1 MSLDKDYFED
11 TINSLEGI
19 YKEVEVMK
27 NSLLEIPLQQFEIFF
42 EEDKNGNPVYK
53 SLEEKEKKEL
63 INTLK
68 NDILPLFEESDY
80 QPGIEKA
87 NSYVTLF
94 GEGLEL

>member
-19 YKEVEVMK
+19 YKEVDVMK

>member
-68 NDILPLFEESDY
+68 NDILPLFEESNY
-80 QPGIEKA
+80 QPGIEKT
-87 NSYVTLF
+87 NYYITLF
-94 GEGLEL
+94 GEGLEH

>member
-27 NSLLEIPLQQFEIFF
+27 NSFLEIPLQQFEIFF

>member
-68 NDILPLFEESDY
+68 NDILPLFEESDH

>member
-19 YKEVEVMK
+19 YKEVDVMK

-87 NSYVTLF
+87 NFYITLF
-94 GEGLEL
+94 EGDLA

>member
-68 NDILPLFEESDY
+68 NDILPLFEESRL
-80 QPGIEKA
+80 PTRNRK
-87 NSYVTLF
+87 N
-94 GEGLEL
+94 